1 MAQLWLDASVAWLL
15 SPVFLQR
22 LAMKTFFRILLVLV
36 VLVGLAV
43 LGGQVYLGT
52 DAFQDMVQ
60 EQADALVDGDVTI
73 RSARGDAFS
82 SFPSLEV
89 ELIGVE
95 IQRDGERVVE
105 APEIDL
111 AVDLMP
117 LLRKILM
124 VRIDLIDPTLNVVAN
139 ADGSSSMT
147 GLLLTDDTGKES
159 AFNEVVLQD
168 MRMSGGTMNYRNT
181 QGIEVGISGMTAD
194 LQAMV
199 NESSLQFGGAL
210 STASVSINRGLIQ
223 REEDL
228 PAALTMALSLGNSL
242 ESAELSEAE
251 LQVGRLTVD
260 LIGMPIDWNSVPRLV
275 ELALR
280 LRDAIG
286 GIGRD
291 DIEAIMN
298 GARDEAG
305 RLFYNEA
312 DRMRRDL
319 EQSVQDALRR
329 SQEAL
334 EDRANRLNGLLGGQS
349 SGGASGTGSSSATSG
364 SSSSSGSGSGSD
376 G

>member
-1 MAQLWLDASVAWLL
+1 
-15 SPVFLQR
+15 
-22 LAMKTFFRILLVLV
+22 MKTFFRILLVLI
-36 VLVGLAV
+36 VLLGLGV

-52 DAFQDMVQ
+52 DAFQNMVQ

-82 SFPSLEV
+82 SFPTLEV
-89 ELIGVE
+89 ELIGVQ
-95 IQRDGERVVE
+95 IQREGERVVE

-111 AVDLMP
+111 AVDLLP

-124 VRIDLIDPTLNVVAN
+124 VRIDLIDPTLNVAAN

-147 GLLLTDDTGKES
+147 GLLLTDDTSTES
-159 AFNEVVLQD
+159 VFNEVVLQD

-181 QGIEVGISGMTAD
+181 QGMEVGIRGMTAD

-210 STASVSINRGLIQ
+210 STASVSINRGLMQ

-305 RLFYNEA
+305 RLFNNET
-312 DRMRRDL
+312 DRLREDL
-319 EQSVQDALRR
+319 EQTVEDALRR

-334 EDRANRLNGLLGGQS
+334 QDRVNRLNGILGGQS
-349 SGGASGTGSSSATSG
+349 DGASGTGSSSSTSG
-364 SSSSSGSGSGSD
+364 SSSSSGSGSD

>member
-1 MAQLWLDASVAWLL
+1 
-15 SPVFLQR
+15 
-22 LAMKTFFRILLVLV
+22 MKTFFRILLVL
-36 VLVGLAV
+36 LLLIGLGA

-52 DAFQDMVQ
+52 DAFQDMV
-60 EQADALVDGDVTI
+60 ERQANALVDGDVTI
-73 RSARGDAFS
+73 RSAKGDAFS
-82 SFPSLEV
+82 AFPTLEV

-95 IQRDGERVVE
+95 IERDGETVVD

-111 AVDLMP
+111 AVDLGP
-117 LLRKILM
+117 LLRKIL
-124 VRIDLIDPTLNVVAN
+124 VVEVALIDPTLNVTAN
-139 ADGSSSMT
+139 ADGTSSMT
-147 GLLLTDDTGKES
+147 RLLLTDDTSEES
-159 AFNEVVLQD
+159 AFNEVVLED
-168 MRMSGGTMNYRNT
+168 LRMSGGTMNYENAR
-181 QGIEVGISGMTAD
+181 GMEVGIRGMTAD

-210 STASVSINRGLIQ
+210 STTAVSMSRGLMQ

-242 ESAELSEAE
+242 ESAELTEAE

-305 RLFYNEA
+305 RLLNNEA
-312 DRMRRDL
+312 DFL
-319 EQSVQDALRR
+319 QQNIEQSVEEALRR
-329 SQEAL
+329 SQEAI
-334 EDRANRLNGLLGGQS
+334 EESVNRLNGILGGQQDADAKS
-349 SGGASGTGSSSATSG
+349 GSGGASASA
-364 SSSSSGSGSGSD
+364 SSSGSGSGSD
-376 G
+376 S

>member
-1 MAQLWLDASVAWLL
+1 
-15 SPVFLQR
+15 
-22 LAMKTFFRILLVLV
+22 MKIFFRILLVLI
-36 VLVGLAV
+36 VLLGLGA

-52 DAFQDMVQ
+52 DGFQDMVQ

-73 RSARGDAFS
+73 RSARGNAFS
-82 SFPSLEV
+82 AFPTLEV

-111 AVDLMP
+111 AVDLVP
-117 LLRKILM
+117 LLRKVLV
-124 VRIDLIDPTLNVVAN
+124 VRVDLIDPTLNVVAN

-147 GLLLTDDTGKES
+147 GMLLTDDTGEES

-168 MRMSGGTMNYRNT
+168 MRMSGGTMNYRNA
-181 QGIEVGISGMTAD
+181 QGTEVGVRGMTAD
-194 LQAMV
+194 LKAMV

-210 STASVSINRGLIQ
+210 STASVSINRGLMQ

-305 RLFYNEA
+305 RLFNNET
-312 DRMRRDL
+312 DRLRQDL
-319 EQSVQDALRR
+319 EQTVEDALRR
-329 SQEAL
+329 SQEAVQ
-334 EDRANRLNGLLGGQS
+334 DRVNRLNGILGGQS
-349 SGGASGTGSSSATSG
+349 DGAPGTGSSSSTSG
-364 SSSSSGSGSGSD
+364 SSSSGSGNG